1 MPVARLTHTAAHGRR
16 AVPSGASTHVGTRT
30 RPPCQASAERRG
42 SRLKRSMTSDGT
54 GGIDALLNGSL
65 TRRQAEAIPERARDS
80 DFQGPTSL

>member
-1 MPVARLTHTAAHGRR
+1 
-16 AVPSGASTHVGTRT
+16 
-30 RPPCQASAERRG
+30 
-42 SRLKRSMTSDGT
+42 MTSDGT